1 MYVIGII
8 YSYLNTQYFYF
19 VAWMLDI
26 TSQINMNL
34 YVRYMMKYFGEG
46 LCEKHK
52 ELGKIIRKKDEI
64 SQAKSLFLDIH
75 ANLHL
80 SETMERAY

>member
-1 MYVIGII
+1 
-8 YSYLNTQYFYF
+8 
-19 VAWMLDI
+19 MLDI
-26 TSQINMNL
+26 TNQINMNL

-46 LCEKHK
+46 LSEKHK
-52 ELGKIIRKKDEI
+52 ESGKIIHNKYEI